1 MRSFQLLLMMLFAC
15 FTAVSQITIDECQRQ
30 ARENYPLIKKY
41 DLVRQSADFSV
52 SNAAKA
58 YLPQVSLG
66 AQATYQ
72 SDVPSFPE
80 QMTQIYQQ
88 MGVNMAGLNKDQ
100 YKIALEIN
108 QVIWDGGM
116 TKAQK
121 DIARAEGSVSTQNV
135 ETEMYQIRER
145 INQLFFGILALREQ
159 LAQNTL
165 LKDLL
170 QSNYENVTSLVHN
183 GVALESD
190 LDMVKAEQL
199 TASQQRTQIESA
211 ITAYCQM
218 LSVMTGMKIA
228 ETETFEKPGIHLLN
242 SEISGLEN
250 ARPELQLLEAQ
261 AQQFEAQKKA
271 VNATTM
277 PRLGLFAQGF
287 YGYPGLNMFE
297 DMMRD
302 KWSWNYLAGVSLQW
316 NFGSFYTRKGNLKK
330 LQLAQQQ
337 VETQRDVFLFN
348 NQLQQLQQQNEIEK
362 MRKLT
367 ADDEEI
373 IKLRTAIRQSSEAKY
388 ANGTMTINELL
399 RDITAENQASL
410 TKSIH
415 EIERIRQIYELKNT
429 VNQ

>member
-1 MRSFQLLLMMLFAC
+1 MLFAC